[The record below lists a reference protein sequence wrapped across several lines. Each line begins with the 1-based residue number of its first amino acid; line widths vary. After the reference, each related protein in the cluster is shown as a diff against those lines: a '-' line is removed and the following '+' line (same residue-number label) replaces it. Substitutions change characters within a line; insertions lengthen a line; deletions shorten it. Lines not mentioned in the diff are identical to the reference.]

1 MRYESLGL
9 YERILI
15 KNLLIERIRKLQQ
28 DGLGPA
34 GLQLAY
40 NAYSQLRGADDI
52 VIVRKDK

>member
-15 KNLLIERIRKLQQ
+15 KSLLIERIQKLEN
-28 DGLGPA
+28 GSEA
-34 GLQLAY
+34 AQLAL
-40 NAYSQLRGADDI
+40 NAWNQFREAEDV